1 MRERRL
7 RDCATRPHETREQGL
22 VVVVVIVAVPL
33 NNFIENIAHNRGRF
47 MTKIKL
53 RPYNE
58 DQITRLMN
66 IVEAKCAI
74 VLLILITS
82 SPKKM

>member
-7 RDCATRPHETREQGL
+7 RDCATRPLEIRKQGL
-22 VVVVVIVAVPL
+22 VAVVVVIVAVPL
-33 NNFIENIAHNRGRF
+33 NNFIENIARNHGRF

-58 DQITRLMN
+58 DRITRLMD
-66 IVEAKCAI
+66 IGEAALFC
-74 VLLILITS
+74 LY
-82 SPKKM
+82 